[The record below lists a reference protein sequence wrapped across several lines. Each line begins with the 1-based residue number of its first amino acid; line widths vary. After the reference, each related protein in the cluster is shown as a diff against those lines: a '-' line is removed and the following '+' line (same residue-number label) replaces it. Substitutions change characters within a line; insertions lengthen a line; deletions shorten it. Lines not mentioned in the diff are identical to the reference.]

1 MKEQYIFVSTYC
13 GEGQERLE
21 KNYARLV
28 SIEPSDVGGYIL
40 NGAGKLGLLKTVKN
54 GLSKDRKC
62 DEITLKEASITY
74 KNNRDLYHG
83 HAEILNKQFD
93 KVCIIIEV
101 ETNGNI
107 SVQQAPGEMF
117 GTFLEVA
124 YSTAEMLTLER
135 ENENVISYTNYERG
149 SFMRIIN
156 LV

>member
-28 SIEPSDVGGYIL
+28 SIEPNDVRDYIF
-40 NGAGKLGLLKTVKN
+40 NGAGKLGLLKN
-54 GLSKDRKC
+54 RKC
-62 DEITLKEASITY
+62 TEITLKEASISY
-74 KNNRDLYHG
+74 NNTEQGYHG

-93 KVCIIIEV
+93 KVCIVIEI

-107 SVQQAPGEMF
+107 SVQQAPGELF
-117 GTFLEVA
+117 AEIATAGI
-124 YSTAEMLTLER
+124 SNAEMLTVEQ
-135 ENENVISYTNYERG
+135 ENENTLSYTDYKTG
-149 SFMRIIN
+149 SFFRIIN

>member
-13 GEGQERLE
+13 GEGQEKLE

-28 SIEPSDVGGYIL
+28 SIEPSDVRDYIF
-40 NGAGKLGLLKTVKN
+40 NGAGKLGLLKN
-54 GLSKDRKC
+54 RKC
-62 DEITLKEASITY
+62 TEITLKEASISY
-74 KNNRDLYHG
+74 SNSEQKYHG

-93 KVCIIIEV
+93 KVCIVIEI

-117 GTFLEVA
+117 ETFLEVA

-135 ENENVISYTNYERG
+135 ENENVISYTNCDRG

-156 LV
+156 LG